1 MPNVFQPGFDPS
13 DDSDQA
19 GFANRRARI
28 GRQAGAR
35 RIGASVYELPPHQAL
50 CPYHWEAGNEEMVIV
65 LSGRPSIRTPEGWRE
80 LDPGEVV
87 SFPRGPDGAH
97 QVANRGDEESRVLM
111 LSELN
116 GPAVS
121 VYPDSGKVGVLSR
134 PPGAPPEDS
143 DVDAVL
149 KLGDD
154 VDYFLDEQAPGDE

>member
-1 MPNVFQPGFDPS
+1 MANVLEPDFDPADDSNEPGFVS
-13 DDSDQA
+13 K
-19 GFANRRARI
+19 RARI
-28 GRQAGAR
+28 GRQAGAK

-80 LDPGEVV
+80 LAPGEVV
-87 SFPRGPDGAH
+87 PFQRGPDGAH
-97 QVANRGDEESRVLM
+97 QVANRGDEQSRVLM

-116 GPAVS
+116 GPAVV
-121 VYPDSGKVGVLSR
+121 VYPDSDKTGVLSR
-134 PPGAPPEDS
+134 APGAPPEEGG
-143 DVDAVL
+143 VDAVF

>member
-1 MPNVFQPGFDPS
+1 MPNVFQPDFDPS

-65 LSGRPSIRTPEGWRE
+65 LSGRPSIRTPQGWRE
-80 LDPGEVV
+80 LDPGEIV
-87 SFPRGPDGAH
+87 SFPRGPEGAH

-116 GPAVS
+116 GPEVS
-121 VYPDSGKVGVLSR
+121 VYPDSDKVGVLSR
-134 PPGAPPEDS
+134 PPGAPPEEGDL
-143 DVDAVL
+143 DAVL
-149 KLGDD
+149 KLGEE
-154 VDYFLDEQAPGDE
+154 VDYFLDEQAPGDK